1 MEKNV
6 GNTDAF
12 LRSVLV
18 IILLVLGLLI
28 LDGIHG
34 NLIGILVALVALMP
48 LYMVITRK
56 CFVFKFLKIS
66 SISKHKR

>member
-6 GNTDAF
+6 GNIDAF
-12 LRSVLV
+12 FRSVLV
-18 IILLVLGLLI
+18 IILLVLGLFFLG
-28 LDGIHG
+28 GIHG
-34 NLIGILVALVALMP
+34 NIIGILVALVALMP